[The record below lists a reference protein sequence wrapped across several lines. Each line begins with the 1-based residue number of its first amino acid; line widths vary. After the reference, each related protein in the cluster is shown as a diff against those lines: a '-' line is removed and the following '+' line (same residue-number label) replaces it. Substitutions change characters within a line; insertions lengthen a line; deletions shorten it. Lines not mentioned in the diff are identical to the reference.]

1 METTRETEGR
11 VRLRLAVCRAEGA
24 DEEFELEA
32 RASLTVGDAATALA
46 HELGAPAV
54 ETLTLART
62 GDELPAD
69 LPLLEA
75 GLRDGDEVLLGG
87 VRESLPPA
95 PAELRVEGGPDAGRR
110 IPLARGAHVVGR
122 GAPADVLIDDAAL
135 SGEHLRVEV
144 GADGSASVEDL
155 GSRNGTAVDGVSLD
169 EGPVPLARGAFVA
182 AGRTLLRVA
191 PAAPEPA
198 PPPGGRDGTI
208 PFNRPPRVI
217 RPREEAVRPF
227 PAPPQDPQRARLPF
241 GASLLPLGLGIGLW
255 LVTGIPTMLLFAAL
269 SPLMA
274 ISTYIEDRR
283 SGRKGF
289 QRRSREYHALLAE
302 VRDELEAERH
312 AELRRRHEAAPSA
325 VELLRRARTL
335 DQQLWERRTG
345 DPDFLELRLG
355 VGTGPALLRLQ
366 VDRGGNEELRREA
379 ESLGEWYSTIGP
391 VPVTAPLAEARAVGL
406 CGAAD
411 RVESLG
417 SWLVAQ
423 AAALHSPRELAI
435 GAAIAPER
443 LEAWDWL
450 KWLPHTAADG
460 HPLSTPLAAGPD
472 AARRLLEETREL
484 VRGRRAEAETT
495 YGSARRATP
504 ALLLVLD
511 EALAPERALVAETL
525 AGAADA
531 AVVAVWLGS
540 DRRDLPGE
548 CGAIVELEP
557 GIARLGFTDAAA
569 GTTAADVSA
578 DGLASGLPRALARS
592 LAPLRDAGAGA
603 QAAGIPSRIG
613 FADLLGRTELDAD
626 WVETRWSTRDGTAL
640 AAVVGSGA
648 AGPIAVDLRADG
660 PHGLVAGTTGAG
672 KSELLQTLIASL
684 AISHPPDRLTFLLVD
699 YKGGAAFKDCV
710 ALPHTV
716 GLVTDLDGH
725 LAERALRSLNAELRR
740 RERLL
745 RDAGAK
751 DLHDLEHRDPSA
763 APPSLLIVVDEF
775 ATLARE
781 VPEFIDGVVDVAQ
794 RGRSLGVHLLLATQ
808 RPSGVV
814 SDNIRANTNLRIA
827 LRVAEAAESTDVV
840 GVPDAAR
847 ISRDRPGRAYVRTG
861 HGEVA
866 ELQTAFVGGPV
877 VASQP
882 SAPRIAVRP
891 LTFETA
897 RAADRRAAGG
907 ETELSSLVAACAK
920 AATRIGAERPRAPWL
935 PPLEPIVPLASL
947 DREEERDPSAV
958 ATLGVLDEPGEQ
970 RQQPW
975 TVDLEAEGSL
985 LVYGASGSGKTA
997 LLRTLAVSLA
1007 ERASPAELHLYGL
1020 DFATRGLLAL
1030 EALPHCGSVIGGDDE
1045 ERTARLFARLRAE
1058 LERRK
1063 LLLARRGVF
1072 SLSEYGASGD
1082 AEPLP
1087 RILVLLDGYA
1097 GFAAAFERVN
1107 LGELVDALPRLV
1119 GDGRPLGLHFA
1130 ITADRRAALPNA
1142 LAAIVPAK
1150 VVLRMADDD
1159 ELAALGIP
1167 LKTVRGMQM
1176 PPGRGFLPGGTELQ
1190 VALPGDDPSGEGQAA
1205 AVAEAAA
1212 EATARWPDRTAPAI
1226 EPMPT
1231 RVELASL
1238 GAPAGPLA
1246 ASLGLGDAE
1255 LAPVTVDLSERHL
1268 LVAGPYR
1275 SGRSTALATLA
1286 GSLSASTPGVEL
1298 HLLAPRRSPLVD
1310 LPLWDSVAAGHEEC
1324 DRRAS
1329 ELAALVE
1336 ERNGEGPP
1344 LVVVVD
1350 DADEL
1355 AESAAALPLETVV
1368 RRGRDRNAR
1377 VLAAAERVAAQR
1389 AFSGW
1394 LRELRKD
1401 EHGLLL
1407 SPDTETDGELLGVRL
1422 PRRTNPVYPP
1432 GRGYLVERGTVELVQ
1447 VAV

>member
-1 METTRETEGR
+1 M
-11 VRLRLAVCRAEGA
+11 
-24 DEEFELEA
+24 
-32 RASLTVGDAATALA
+32 
-46 HELGAPAV
+46 
-54 ETLTLART
+54 
-62 GDELPAD
+62 
-69 LPLLEA
+69 
-75 GLRDGDEVLLGG
+75 
-87 VRESLPPA
+87 
-95 PAELRVEGGPDAGRR
+95 
-110 IPLARGAHVVGR
+110 
-122 GAPADVLIDDAAL
+122 
-135 SGEHLRVEV
+135 
-144 GADGSASVEDL
+144 
-155 GSRNGTAVDGVSLD
+155 
-169 EGPVPLARGAFVA
+169 
-182 AGRTLLRVA
+182 
-191 PAAPEPA
+191 
-198 PPPGGRDGTI
+198 
-208 PFNRPPRVI
+208 I
-217 RPREEAVRPF
+217 RPREEAIRPF
-227 PAPPQDPQRARLPF
+227 PAPPADPQRARLPF
-241 GASLLPLGLGIGLW
+241 GASLLPLGLGVGLY

-269 SPLMA
+269 SPMMA
-274 ISTYIEDRR
+274 VSTYIEDRR

-289 QRRSREYHALLAE
+289 ERRSREYHALLAE
-302 VRDELEAERH
+302 ARDELEAERG
-312 AELRRRHEAAPSA
+312 AELRRRHEASPSA

-335 DQQLWERRTG
+335 DSQLWERRPG

-379 ESLGEWYSTIGP
+379 EAVGEWYSTLAP
-391 VPVTAPLAEARAVGL
+391 VPVTAPLAEATAVGL
-406 CGAAD
+406 CGASD

-417 SWLVAQ
+417 RWLAAQ

-435 GAAIAPER
+435 AAAIAPER
-443 LEAWDWL
+443 LEGWDWL

-460 HPLSTPLAAGPD
+460 HPLSTPLAAGPE
-472 AARRLLEETREL
+472 AARRLLDETREL
-484 VRGRRAEAETT
+484 VRARRAEAEAT
-495 YGSARRATP
+495 YGASRRATP

-531 AVVAVWLGS
+531 AVVAIWLGS

-548 CGAIVELEP
+548 CGAIVELEA

-578 DGLASGLPRALARS
+578 DGLAPDLARELARS

-603 QAAGIPSRIG
+603 HAAGIPQRVG
-613 FADLLGRTELDAD
+613 LAALLGRREPDAD
-626 WVETRWSTRDGTAL
+626 WLESRWSADGAGAL
-640 AAVVGSGA
+640 SAVLGA
-648 AGPIAVDLRADG
+648 GAKGPVTVDLRADG

-684 AISHPPDRLTFLLVD
+684 AVTHAPDRLTFLLVD

-751 DLHDLEHRDPSA
+751 DLLDLERRDPAS

-808 RPSGVV
+808 RPGGVV

-827 LRVAEAAESTDVV
+827 LRVSEAAESSDVV

-847 ISRDRPGRAYVRTG
+847 IGRDRPGRAYLRTG
-861 HGEVA
+861 HAEVA

-877 VASQP
+877 ATPERRTESVT
-882 SAPRIAVRP
+882 VRP
-891 LTFETA
+891 LRFEA
-897 RAADRRAAGG
+897 APVADRPQPGA
-907 ETELSSLVAACAK
+907 ETELSALVDACVEAAG
-920 AATRIGAERPRAPWL
+920 RLGLERPRAPWL

-947 DREEERDPSAV
+947 PRPEGGDPSAV
-958 ATLGVLDEPGEQ
+958 AVLGLLDEPGEQ
-970 RQQPW
+970 RQRPW
-975 TVDLEAEGSL
+975 SVDLEAEGSL

-997 LLRTLAVSLA
+997 LLRALAVSLA
-1007 ERASPAELHLYGL
+1007 ERASPTELHLYGL
-1020 DFATRGLLAL
+1020 DFATRGLHAL

-1072 SLSEYGASGD
+1072 SLSEYRAAPD

-1142 LAAIVPAK
+1142 LAGIVPAK

-1159 ELAALGIP
+1159 ELAALGVP
-1167 LKTVRGMQM
+1167 LKTVRGMQL

-1190 VALPGDDPSGEGQAA
+1190 VALPGNDPTGEGQAA

-1212 EATARWPDRTAPAI
+1212 EAAARWPGASAPPI

-1238 GAPAGPLA
+1238 DPAPEPLA
-1246 ASLGLGDAE
+1246 AALGLGDAE

-1275 SGRSTALATLA
+1275 SGRSTALATLV
-1286 GSLSASTPGVEL
+1286 GSLRASTPGVEL
-1298 HLLAPRRSPLVD
+1298 HLLAPRRSPLVE
-1310 LPLWDSVAAGHEEC
+1310 LELWDSVAAGHEEC
-1324 DRRAS
+1324 DRRAT

-1336 ERNGEGPP
+1336 ERDGDGPP

-1355 AESAAALPLETVV
+1355 AESAAALPLEVVV

-1401 EHGLLL
+1401 EHGVLL
-1407 SPDTETDGELLGVRL
+1407 SPDAETDGELLGVRL

-1432 GRGYLVERGTVELVQ
+1432 GRGYLVERGAVELVQ